1 MMRNPF
7 LFVTGGYIYLF
18 DNILGVKLVT
28 GTFITTVLVSILSFC
43 AFLFVSVCEIGN
55 DLVASKSVLL
65 FNKTVL

>member
-7 LFVTGGYIYLF
+7 LLVTGGYIYLF

-28 GTFITTVLVSILSFC
+28 GTFITTVVSILSFC
-43 AFLFVSVCEIGN
+43 AFLFVSVCEMGN

>member
-28 GTFITTVLVSILSFC
+28 GTFITTVVSILSFC
-43 AFLFVSVCEIGN
+43 AFLFMSVCEMGN
-55 DLVASKSVLL
+55 DLVAYRNLS
-65 FNKTVL
+65 